1 MGTMGKTLA
10 LEVSTS
16 SFVTARHGH
25 DSRNSS
31 LCAGLKKVRKNLL
44 SRSKRKIMVSISTSC
59 TEDNEERR
67 VEVLGKHIVVIY
79 SRVCNKQF
87 HIVAT
92 HIFHF
97 FELLV
102 ASFSDTL
109 RKL

>member
-1 MGTMGKTLA
+1 MSNMFNIIDRLNE
-10 LEVSTS
+10 LEKLDKLMSEVEC
-16 SFVTARHGH
+16 
-25 DSRNSS
+25 DYNWYEYKIDN
-31 LCAGLKKVRKNLL
+31 LKET
-44 SRSKRKIMVSISTSC
+44 I
-59 TEDNEERR
+59 
-67 VEVLGKHIVVIY
+67 EVLEKHIVVIN